1 VESAHMHA
9 QVISLDTKKLKRF
22 VQIPPHLRMYKGLK
36 LLMKE
41 CPNLERMAFTPA
53 NICNRKCIL

>member
-1 VESAHMHA
+1 MHA